1 MTPRARAL
9 WMLASIGVTALVVV
23 GWQLVAN
30 YSGIPPVF
38 LPGPDRAWRALV
50 AGFASGDLVQL
61 SRATI
66 ERMIYGWLLA
76 SLAGIVLGAIIG
88 SSKVAREYVAPMLEM
103 VRPVPVSAFMPVV
116 IAFVGLSGGM
126 VLIVIAL
133 GAIWPVLLATVHG
146 VSSVEPRLMEV
157 SRSLRLNRMQTLWKI
172 ALPNSQPDILAG
184 MRIGLTVSLIL
195 AVIGEMLTSENGL
208 GHHVLVAARAFR
220 SADLFAG
227 VILLGLIGLV
237 SNVVLQEIERYMLRW
252 KRR

>member
-1 MTPRARAL
+1 MTRRARAF
-9 WMLASIGVTALVVV
+9 WMLGSIGITALVVI
-23 GWQLVAN
+23 GWQLIAN

-50 AGFASGDLVQL
+50 TGFSSGDLVQL

-66 ERMIYGWLLA
+66 ERMLYGWLLA

-88 SSKVAREYVAPMLEM
+88 SSRIAREYVAPMLEM

-237 SNVVLQEIERYMLRW
+237 SNVILQEIERYMLRW